1 MSERVGDDMGVHTR
15 FRPSHEPFGRYL
27 GLTTET
33 VSRTLTHNCAK
44 ANHRNREHSYD
55 CGVAPDG
62 VTRVVFGRR

>member
-15 FRPSHEPFGRYL
+15 FRPSHEPFGRYRL
-27 GLTTET
+27 VLRQNGQPYLDTIAQKQN
-33 VSRTLTHNCAK
+33 L
-44 ANHRNREHSYD
+44 NREHSYD